1 MSPPTCWS
9 ICWEGTV
16 LQKMKKRSGSVSR
29 LSRIR
34 SARTT
39 SGMTKPKAQSLVEQS
54 GKHRF
59 IDRVEVR
66 FLPSETKYWASMENF
81 GFSRIHV
88 PQEYY
93 RRYERLLEGGI
104 WAIVDVECI
113 ANEDGAKGSP
123 FRIADLRPV
132 HPVRSI
138 SKITQKAAH
147 SSPPRNGWTS
157 YCAALVWNRPR
168 LHAG

>member
-1 MSPPTCWS
+1 
-9 ICWEGTV
+9 
-16 LQKMKKRSGSVSR
+16 
-29 LSRIR
+29 
-34 SARTT
+34 
-39 SGMTKPKAQSLVEQS
+39 
-54 GKHRF
+54 
-59 IDRVEVR
+59 
-66 FLPSETKYWASMENF
+66 MENF

-132 HPVRSI
+132 QLTLDFEDYAEGRSQFHHRGMDGRLTAQRRSGTDHVYTPAEATLLARLI
-138 SKITQKAAH
+138 PFVEHNYNFIELGPRGTGKSYAF
-147 SSPPRNGWTS
+147 SEFSPLYSHLGREGE
-157 YCAALVWNRPR
+157 
-168 LHAG
+168 